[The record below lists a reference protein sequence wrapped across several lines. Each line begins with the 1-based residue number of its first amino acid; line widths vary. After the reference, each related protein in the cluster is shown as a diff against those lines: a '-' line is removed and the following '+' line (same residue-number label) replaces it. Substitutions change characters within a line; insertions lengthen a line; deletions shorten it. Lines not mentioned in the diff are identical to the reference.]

1 MAISNLQTF
10 EVDPAFPGNSW
21 IGFGFKD
28 LVTGV
33 TTKCFRNVTQTGG
46 YVRALVEFERMT
58 LYDRYDRC
66 DDPRVRFLYGEVGGL
81 AVTEF
86 VPCNGRNETIYGGG
100 KIQLICSNVDRGTFG
115 KVELL
120 PLSEA
125 SAWRAQSRGFTSTIT
140 CNCAIMQL
148 NVQHY
153 IIGSLILARSLA
165 HPFPP
170 WRRQLVAYQPAI
182 AIGSDNR
189 SQDTVPLPWI
199 NSTNLPVA
207 LTKALQLNLTSEL
220 SKFHANGS
228 YVDIWELP
236 DINNKN
242 YSDPYRCYWPHI
254 GQRYQMQAY
263 ESFVSKT
270 SSSQL
275 SFWINDESNGRYV
288 HCNGQA
294 PPGFNLLRTYVN
306 TPCLNDN
313 FNWKLVGPN
322 ADTLVVHATYGC
334 KDYWAFAEAK
344 VAINT
349 VCAPILDGTQ
359 CKTPQYSF
367 FPIVSVTFFRNY
379 SFLQLPVAPGGYRS
393 IGAQE
398 TGLTGPRRKKK
409 RRRRGLLRMLRD

>member
-115 KVELL
+115 K
-120 PLSEA
+120 
-125 SAWRAQSRGFTSTIT
+125 
-140 CNCAIMQL
+140 
-148 NVQHY
+148 
-153 IIGSLILARSLA
+153 
-165 HPFPP
+165 
-170 WRRQLVAYQPAI
+170 
-182 AIGSDNR
+182 
-189 SQDTVPLPWI
+189 VPLPWI